1 MNTRRSVLS
10 AAAVLAAAPRAFAQ
24 SRPAPYW
31 PGDGAWATS
40 DAKAAG
46 FDAARL
52 AAAVSAAV
60 ADAST
65 SVMVLRDGKIVAEA
79 YGAEGGADK
88 LQAIQ
93 SAGKSM
99 TSVLTGCC
107 LDEGK
112 IKSLDQSASD
122 FFPEWKGTPKQAI
135 TIRHMITMTSG
146 LDDTG
151 LAVRNVMGDQAA
163 LNAAAPLINP
173 PGTRWHYNT
182 PVYHL
187 MFHLVQ
193 RAAGEPFEA
202 YAKRKLLDPLGMK
215 STWLTNQGK
224 DAAGKT
230 VTNYY
235 TANCTARDMARFGL
249 MALAGGAWNGKAVVS
264 PGYFR
269 DATRPS
275 QELNGAYGYLW
286 WVAAKPGHAPADNSP
301 LKYQFEGAPLDTFA
315 ALGALGQNVIVVPS
329 QRLVLVR
336 QGGQGRGPALTA
348 PMTAAVIAAL
358 DNPPTALAH
367 N

>member
-1 MNTRRSVLS
+1 
-10 AAAVLAAAPRAFAQ
+10 
-24 SRPAPYW
+24 
-31 PGDGAWATS
+31 
-40 DAKAAG
+40 
-46 FDAARL
+46 
-52 AAAVSAAV
+52 
-60 ADAST
+60 
-65 SVMVLRDGKIVAEA
+65 MVLRDGRIIAEA
-79 YGAEGGADK
+79 YGASGGADK

-107 LDEGK
+107 LDDGK
-112 IKSLDQSASD
+112 IRSLDQSASA
-122 FFPEWKGTPKQAI
+122 FFPEWKGTPKEAV
-135 TIRHMITMTSG
+135 TIRHLVTMTSG

-151 LAVRNVMGDQAA
+151 LAVRNVAGDQAA

-202 YAKRKLLDPLGMK
+202 YAKKKLLDPLGMT
-215 STWLTNQGK
+215 STTWLTNQGK

-249 MALAGGAWNGKAVVS
+249 MALGGGQWNGKTVVN

-286 WVAAKPGHAPADNSP
+286 WVNARPGRAPAANA
-301 LKYQFEGAPLDTFA
+301 LLRYQFAGAPLDTFA
-315 ALGALGQNVIVVPS
+315 ALGAGGQNVIVVPS
-329 QRLVLVR
+329 QKLVIVR
-336 QGGQGRGPALTA
+336 QGTQATGPGLQAQL
-348 PMTAAVIAAL
+348 TAAVITSL
-358 DNPPTALAH
+358 ENPPTALAR